1 MIPKR
6 AVAKVISGAFALMLP
21 NAPKELLMNTRFV
34 SFAAMALLATVA
46 SAGTHA
52 DTLASSVG
60 VYIYPAKDQ
69 SAEQQGKD
77 DYECFGWA
85 KGQTGYDPLNPPPA
99 TAAAPAQQQA
109 SGSRL
114 RGAARG
120 AVGGAII
127 GEVAG
132 DDGGKGAAIGATL
145 GVMRRCDRPP
155 AERTAGTAGAA
166 IGPAASCG
174 AARWVQECLRCLHR
188 SAGLLSQILISATA
202 GAATG
207 TRHTSFVLCV
217 ARDTQAQGR

>member
-1 MIPKR
+1 
-6 AVAKVISGAFALMLP
+6 MLP

-145 GVMRRCDRPP
+145 GVMRGGATDRQQK
-155 AERTAGTAGAA
+155 E
-166 IGPAASCG
+166 
-174 AARWVQECLRCLHR
+174 Q
-188 SAGLLSQILISATA
+188 
-202 GAATG
+202 
-207 TRHTSFVLCV
+207 
-217 ARDTQAQGR
+217 QAQQAQQSAQQQAAAQLDGFKSAYGACIEARGYSVKY